1 MTQNNILLISGAI
14 LPVIIT
20 VIIGYIS
27 GKRKDFNWQQAGD
40 INKIVML
47 YALPLS
53 IFSNMVMTPRHIVM
67 TMGPVAVAII
77 LALILSFVIPL
88 LVARYLFRRDLALST
103 LQALAIGSPAVP
115 FIGTSVLAF
124 LFGTVSASL
133 ITVSSITQNVFQL
146 PLVMILMSVATGD
159 KSQHI
164 SFGARVVN
172 AIKQPVVW
180 SPVIALIIVPILFA
194 LFGGFAPKIGPMML
208 EGITKLAPTGVM
220 LMFAILYFALMI
232 DSGLFDPA
240 VRKILK
246 LVKGDP
252 LKISVGTAVL
262 ALVVSLDGDGAT
274 TYMICVAA
282 MLPLY
287 SRIGMSPRIM
297 AGLIILAGGVMN
309 MTPWGGPTARAA
321 SALHVDPSAIF
332 VPMIPAMAAGVLAIL
347 VIAYFYGK
355 RERARLGELH
365 LVGDEIDHSE
375 ISVSQFPDARRPKL
389 IWFNGALTLALM
401 CTLIAGLLPLP
412 VLFMVA
418 FSIAMIV
425 NYPCLQ
431 QQKDRVAAHAGSVL
445 AVVSLIFAAGLL
457 LPLLRKALT
466 ASESM
471 S

>member
-172 AIKQPVVW
+172 APVVW
-180 SPVIALIIVPILFA
+180 SPVIALIIVLADIHIPQTISMSLGLLGKA
-194 LFGGFAPKIGPMML
+194 SGG
-208 EGITKLAPTGVM
+208 
-220 LMFAILYFALMI
+220 
-232 DSGLFDPA
+232 
-240 VRKILK
+240 
-246 LVKGDP
+246 
-252 LKISVGTAVL
+252 L
-262 ALVVSLDGDGAT
+262 AL
-274 TYMICVAA
+274 
-282 MLPLY
+282 
-287 SRIGMSPRIM
+287 
-297 AGLIILAGGVMN
+297 
-309 MTPWGGPTARAA
+309 
-321 SALHVDPSAIF
+321 
-332 VPMIPAMAAGVLAIL
+332 
-347 VIAYFYGK
+347 
-355 RERARLGELH
+355 
-365 LVGDEIDHSE
+365 
-375 ISVSQFPDARRPKL
+375 
-389 IWFNGALTLALM
+389 
-401 CTLIAGLLPLP
+401 
-412 VLFMVA
+412 
-418 FSIAMIV
+418 
-425 NYPCLQ
+425 
-431 QQKDRVAAHAGSVL
+431 
-445 AVVSLIFAAGLL
+445 FAAGIVLYTRSIVITTATIITVIARNILVPGACYLILL
-457 LPLLRKALT
+457 KMGFSMEQIKEVVLTMAIPVGSIAIIIAMQYKTGEQEMASTMALSII
-466 ASESM
+466 ASIITM
-471 S
+471 GGFIFLTF

>member
-40 INKIVML
+40 INKIVMF

-180 SPVIALIIVPILFA
+180 SPVIALIIVLADIHIPQTISMSLGLLGKA
-194 LFGGFAPKIGPMML
+194 SGG
-208 EGITKLAPTGVM
+208 
-220 LMFAILYFALMI
+220 
-232 DSGLFDPA
+232 
-240 VRKILK
+240 
-246 LVKGDP
+246 
-252 LKISVGTAVL
+252 L
-262 ALVVSLDGDGAT
+262 AL
-274 TYMICVAA
+274 
-282 MLPLY
+282 
-287 SRIGMSPRIM
+287 
-297 AGLIILAGGVMN
+297 
-309 MTPWGGPTARAA
+309 
-321 SALHVDPSAIF
+321 
-332 VPMIPAMAAGVLAIL
+332 
-347 VIAYFYGK
+347 
-355 RERARLGELH
+355 
-365 LVGDEIDHSE
+365 
-375 ISVSQFPDARRPKL
+375 
-389 IWFNGALTLALM
+389 
-401 CTLIAGLLPLP
+401 
-412 VLFMVA
+412 
-418 FSIAMIV
+418 
-425 NYPCLQ
+425 
-431 QQKDRVAAHAGSVL
+431 
-445 AVVSLIFAAGLL
+445 FAAGIVLYTRSIVITTATIITVIARNILVPGACYLILL
-457 LPLLRKALT
+457 KMGFSMEQIKEVVLTMAIPVGSIAIIIAMQYKTGEQEMASTMALSII
-466 ASESM
+466 ASIITM
-471 S
+471 GGFIFLTF

>member
-53 IFSNMVMTPRHIVM
+53 IFSNMVMTPRPIVM

-164 SFGARVVN
+164 SFGTRVIN

-180 SPVIALIIVPILFA
+180 SPVIALIIVLADIHIPQTISMSLGLLGKA
-194 LFGGFAPKIGPMML
+194 SGG
-208 EGITKLAPTGVM
+208 
-220 LMFAILYFALMI
+220 
-232 DSGLFDPA
+232 
-240 VRKILK
+240 
-246 LVKGDP
+246 
-252 LKISVGTAVL
+252 L
-262 ALVVSLDGDGAT
+262 AL
-274 TYMICVAA
+274 
-282 MLPLY
+282 
-287 SRIGMSPRIM
+287 
-297 AGLIILAGGVMN
+297 
-309 MTPWGGPTARAA
+309 
-321 SALHVDPSAIF
+321 
-332 VPMIPAMAAGVLAIL
+332 
-347 VIAYFYGK
+347 
-355 RERARLGELH
+355 
-365 LVGDEIDHSE
+365 
-375 ISVSQFPDARRPKL
+375 
-389 IWFNGALTLALM
+389 
-401 CTLIAGLLPLP
+401 
-412 VLFMVA
+412 
-418 FSIAMIV
+418 
-425 NYPCLQ
+425 
-431 QQKDRVAAHAGSVL
+431 
-445 AVVSLIFAAGLL
+445 FAAGIVLYTRSIVIHRYHYHRYRPQYFGARRLL
-457 LPLLRKALT
+457 SPVIKNGLQHGANKGSRIDDGIPVGSIAIIIAMQYKTGEQEMASTMALSII
-466 ASESM
+466 ASIITM
-471 S
+471 GGFIFLTF

>member
-180 SPVIALIIVPILFA
+180 SPVIALIIV
-194 LFGGFAPKIGPMML
+194 
-208 EGITKLAPTGVM
+208 LADIHIPQT
-220 LMFAILYFALMI
+220 
-232 DSGLFDPA
+232 
-240 VRKILK
+240 
-246 LVKGDP
+246 
-252 LKISVGTAVL
+252 ISM
-262 ALVVSLDGDGAT
+262 SL
-274 TYMICVAA
+274 
-282 MLPLY
+282 
-287 SRIGMSPRIM
+287 
-297 AGLIILAGGVMN
+297 
-309 MTPWGGPTARAA
+309 
-321 SALHVDPSAIF
+321 
-332 VPMIPAMAAGVLAIL
+332 
-347 VIAYFYGK
+347 
-355 RERARLGELH
+355 
-365 LVGDEIDHSE
+365 
-375 ISVSQFPDARRPKL
+375 
-389 IWFNGALTLALM
+389 
-401 CTLIAGLLPLP
+401 GLLGKGKCGQIPGPSGVNLCIHTRTGFGPSNSITGTERKPPL
-412 VLFMVA
+412 
-418 FSIAMIV
+418 S
-425 NYPCLQ
+425 
-431 QQKDRVAAHAGSVL
+431 SW
-445 AVVSLIFAAGLL
+445 SW
-457 LPLLRKALT
+457 
-466 ASESM
+466 
-471 S
+471 

>member
-77 LALILSFVIPL
+77 GADSQLRHSL

-180 SPVIALIIVPILFA
+180 SPVIALIIVLADIHIPQTISMSLGLLGKASGGWRCLPPGSCSIRAA
-194 LFGGFAPKIGPMML
+194 LLSPP
-208 EGITKLAPTGVM
+208 
-220 LMFAILYFALMI
+220 
-232 DSGLFDPA
+232 
-240 VRKILK
+240 
-246 LVKGDP
+246 
-252 LKISVGTAVL
+252 
-262 ALVVSLDGDGAT
+262 
-274 TYMICVAA
+274 
-282 MLPLY
+282 LPL
-287 SRIGMSPRIM
+287 SP
-297 AGLIILAGGVMN
+297 LS
-309 MTPWGGPTARAA
+309 P
-321 SALHVDPSAIF
+321 AIF
-332 VPMIPAMAAGVLAIL
+332 WSPAPAIS
-347 VIAYFYGK
+347 FY
-355 RERARLGELH
+355 
-365 LVGDEIDHSE
+365 
-375 ISVSQFPDARRPKL
+375 
-389 IWFNGALTLALM
+389 
-401 CTLIAGLLPLP
+401 
-412 VLFMVA
+412 
-418 FSIAMIV
+418 
-425 NYPCLQ
+425 
-431 QQKDRVAAHAGSVL
+431 
-445 AVVSLIFAAGLL
+445 
-457 LPLLRKALT
+457 
-466 ASESM
+466 
-471 S
+471 

>member
-40 INKIVML
+40 INQIVML

-164 SFGARVVN
+164 SFGTRVIN

-180 SPVIALIIVPILFA
+180 SPVIALIIVLADIHIPQTISMSLGLLGKA
-194 LFGGFAPKIGPMML
+194 SGG
-208 EGITKLAPTGVM
+208 
-220 LMFAILYFALMI
+220 
-232 DSGLFDPA
+232 
-240 VRKILK
+240 
-246 LVKGDP
+246 
-252 LKISVGTAVL
+252 L
-262 ALVVSLDGDGAT
+262 AL
-274 TYMICVAA
+274 
-282 MLPLY
+282 
-287 SRIGMSPRIM
+287 
-297 AGLIILAGGVMN
+297 
-309 MTPWGGPTARAA
+309 
-321 SALHVDPSAIF
+321 
-332 VPMIPAMAAGVLAIL
+332 
-347 VIAYFYGK
+347 
-355 RERARLGELH
+355 
-365 LVGDEIDHSE
+365 
-375 ISVSQFPDARRPKL
+375 
-389 IWFNGALTLALM
+389 
-401 CTLIAGLLPLP
+401 
-412 VLFMVA
+412 
-418 FSIAMIV
+418 
-425 NYPCLQ
+425 
-431 QQKDRVAAHAGSVL
+431 
-445 AVVSLIFAAGLL
+445 FAAGIVLYTRSIVITTATIITVIARNILVPGACYLL
-457 LPLLRKALT
+457 LLKMGFSMEQIKEVVLTMAIPVGSIAIIIAMQYKTGEQEMASTMALSII
-466 ASESM
+466 ASIITM
-471 S
+471 GGFIFLTF